1 MPQYEYT
8 LRPAPTRA
16 EKHRTLKTNAD
27 KFAQTLTDAINEL
40 AREGWEFQGV
50 EALPADE
57 RSGLTSRTTVIHNLM
72 VFRREKPASKQQ
84 ATLTATGDAMQIANA
99 NGPVTTSES
108 AKPVARSLSTA
119 SNEGLAPRLGP
130 AE

>member
-16 EKHRTLKTNAD
+16 EKHRALKTNAE
-27 KFAQTLTDAINEL
+27 KFGQTLTDAINEL

-50 EALPADE
+50 ESLPADE
-57 RSGLTSRTTVIHNLM
+57 RSGLTSRTTVTHNFL
-72 VFRREKPASKQQ
+72 VVRREKPAPKARAS
-84 ATLTATGDAMQIANA
+84 AEIETVPVANA
-99 NGPVTTSES
+99 NAPVGEI
-108 AKPVARSLSTA
+108 AAPKPVARTLSTS
-119 SNEGLAPRLGP
+119 SNEGAAPRLGP